1 MTLQDDGTYYL
12 QAMVYNDAKVLSF
25 TVGYVVFEA
34 DASAPYDQYF
44 EKDGSARYEFS
55 YSFADYD
62 GNIPEYSYSYTVT
75 SF

>member
-12 QAMVYNDAKVLSF
+12 QVMVYNDAKVLSF

-44 EKDGSARYEFS
+44 EKDGSARYEFN
-55 YSFADYD
+55 YSF
-62 GNIPEYSYSYTVT
+62 T
-75 SF
+75 